1 MEKTVT
7 YRHNVMQINS
17 IDTFLGI
24 KGGYNHAYR
33 DVYFVRA
40 LGENQGLADTV
51 CQADKRMGIEMSKN
65 KLWYVRLQSLPQLC
79 KAEDVSFYSGA
90 YDVWKQGG
98 KINLRHMMSPGILQ
112 NVISAGLA
120 EVLAK
125 HRTYK
130 QSVSDSMLKNFAA
143 KILFWT
149 DEALGEALGTWNE
162 RSCMKIIAEDVTK
175 EQEYL
180 FFYFMTL
187 LGCDVLLLENRKDA
201 EIPQGLKSLSQQL
214 LLGQFGTGKLP
225 EYKPYTLKTER
236 DAAKDSPAN
245 TGQDAKEGRRS
256 NVRVTIPER
265 NRHRNQVDTNI
276 IQSAPQRT
284 VVDSQPQQTPAASTV
299 SQLRAGTVSAKQESS
314 EKTFEELAQLA
325 SSIVMIAVHDS
336 RQEVIGTGSGI
347 MIGRAGFILTNDQ
360 VVSGGSF
367 FSVRMEDDGQIYTTD
382 EVIKY
387 NYNLDLAVIRISKQ
401 LNPLPIYSGTRKL
414 VRGQKVVAIGSPLG
428 LFNSVSDGIISGFR
442 DIRDVNMIQFTAPIS
457 PGSSGGAVL
466 NMQGEVI
473 GISTAGID
481 NGQNINLAVSYKDI
495 RTFARGF
502 Y

>member
-1 MEKTVT
+1 MEKIVT

-125 HRTYK
+125 HRTY
-130 QSVSDSMLKNFAA
+130 
-143 KILFWT
+143 
-149 DEALGEALGTWNE
+149 GTWNE

-347 MIGRAGFILTNDQ
+347 MIGRAGFILTNDH